1 MFLIITPVENTGEN
15 EPLTTL
21 PLVKPKAGKSL
32 AESTDSI
39 DVVRQDIVGLP
50 ALIDD
55 KLYMVPFDISNK
67 TLLSSE
73 IEQLPDDCQL
83 LHVTWRMAY
92 HS

>member
-21 PLVKPKAGKSL
+21 PLMKPKAGTSL
-32 AESTDSI
+32 AKSTDSLDGI
-39 DVVRQDIVGLP
+39 RQDVVGLP
-50 ALIDD
+50 ALIND
-55 KLYMVPFDISNK
+55 KQYLVPFDINNK
-67 TLLSSE
+67 TLLSSD